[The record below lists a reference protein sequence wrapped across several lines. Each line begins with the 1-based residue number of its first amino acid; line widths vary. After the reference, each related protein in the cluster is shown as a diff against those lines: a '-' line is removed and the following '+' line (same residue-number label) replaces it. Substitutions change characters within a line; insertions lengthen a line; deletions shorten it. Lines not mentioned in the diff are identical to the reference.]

1 MTSQTPLLRPVR
13 SKPTLTKES
22 VCVILLMVFLVRI
35 KRKETIQEGDHLCI
49 ASTVERRTKRG
60 PLFVRNAANSCSPLT
75 RMSQL
80 SLLIPLLFHHPMDL
94 LLTQLLLLPHQRQF
108 MLRPRRQVSPPQ
120 AK

>member
-49 ASTVERRTKRG
+49 ASTVERRTKQV
-60 PLFVRNAANSCSPLT
+60 PLFVRNAASSCSPLT
-75 RMSQL
+75 RMSLL
-80 SLLIPLLFHHPMDL
+80 SFLIPLLFHRPMDI
-94 LLTQLLLLPHQRQF
+94 LLTRLLLLLHQTQF
-108 MLRPRRQVSPPQ
+108 LLHPRRQVSTPQ